1 MKSKLNSKV
10 QTNYNKESAK
20 KETSFSFAHFFC
32 ILFLLVHFVPEMES
46 KDPMGPQW
54 FYVSIIDFICFSLSN
69 ANHSLY
75 DKNQLSN
82 ISLLIS
88 I

>member
-20 KETSFSFAHFFC
+20 KETSFSIAHFFC
-32 ILFLLVHFVPEMES
+32 ILFLLVHFVPELES

-54 FYVSIIDFICFSLSN
+54 FYVSIIDFICFQSSIPN
-69 ANHSLY
+69 CGIR
-75 DKNQLSN
+75 KN
-82 ISLLIS
+82 
-88 I
+88 